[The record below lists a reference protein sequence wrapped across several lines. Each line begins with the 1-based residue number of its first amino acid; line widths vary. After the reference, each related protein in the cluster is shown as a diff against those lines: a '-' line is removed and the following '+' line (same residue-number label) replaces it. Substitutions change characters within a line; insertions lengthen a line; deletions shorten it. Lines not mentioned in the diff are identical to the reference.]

1 MGAKRGQATVTLRHV
16 AEVAGVSAQTV
27 SCVVNNTGSV
37 SDDVRVR
44 VREIADRLGYR
55 PNLYAK
61 AMRTGR
67 SRTIGLVISDI
78 RSPFFPT
85 LAHEMQKVTQMAG
98 YSLLIVE
105 TDGTP
110 DLVADRIS
118 TLRSLGVDGIVA
130 TEAVPA
136 LFDLRIPT
144 VMLAETSRALDSV
157 TADDL
162 AGGKMIAEHLLG
174 RGHRKIAL
182 VTSPREGCVQRRR
195 EGLLARLKGEAEI
208 VWEVTTPETDAI
220 TQDVRRK
227 LLKPGVTAIVCST
240 DEIAISVMHALR
252 ELSISVPHDVSVV
265 GFDDVQWSSI
275 VTPGLTTVRQP
286 FAELVKHS
294 VGLLL
299 ERIDKPKRR
308 PRQVKLPVVL
318 VERDSVATVKT
329 RDRRNTIPREQPEP
343 RRMRQT
349 TRVL

>member
-1 MGAKRGQATVTLRHV
+1 MGAKRTQSSVTLRHV

-37 SDDVRVR
+37 SEEVRAR

-78 RSPFFPT
+78 RSPFFPA
-85 LAHEMQKVTQMAG
+85 LAHEMQKVTQKAG

-144 VMLAETSRALDSV
+144 VMLAETTRPLDSV
-157 TADDL
+157 TADDF
-162 AGGKMIAEHLLG
+162 AGGKMLAEHLLEN
-174 RGHRKIAL
+174 GHRKIAL

-208 VWEVTTPETDAI
+208 VWEIVTQESDPITPE
-220 TQDVRRK
+220 VRRR
-227 LLKPGVTAIVCST
+227 LAQSGVTAIVCST
-240 DEIAISVMHALR
+240 DEMAISLMHALR
-252 ELSISVPHDVSVV
+252 EMSIPVPGQLSVV

-275 VTPGLTTVRQP
+275 VTPSLTTVRQP
-286 FAELVKHS
+286 FAELASHS
-294 VGLLL
+294 VELLL

-308 PRQVKLPVVL
+308 ARQVKLPVKL
-318 VERDSVATVKT
+318 IARESVSVV
-329 RDRRNTIPREQPEP
+329 RVQR
-343 RRMRQT
+343 
-349 TRVL
+349 TRVKSSTTGEGARRALQLGRAS